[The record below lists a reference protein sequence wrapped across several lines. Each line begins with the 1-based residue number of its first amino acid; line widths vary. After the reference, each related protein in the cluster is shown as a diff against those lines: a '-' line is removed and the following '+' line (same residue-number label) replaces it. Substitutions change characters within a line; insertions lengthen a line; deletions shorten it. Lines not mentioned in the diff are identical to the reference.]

1 MAAAVASS
9 STRRASPSA
18 RAAETIRGL
27 GGGAYDAR
35 MTSPREAFPAA
46 SPVSDTT
53 SATPF
58 ADLGP
63 DTVLD
68 ALDAVGLRGDGRLL
82 QLNSYENRVFQVFLE
97 DGRVVVT
104 KFYRPR
110 RWSDAQIL
118 EEHAFANE
126 LAANEIPVAAVWPL
140 EIDAASRHADRV
152 SRLGPTLAQFETP
165 SGVYRFS
172 VSARLAGRAPELEN
186 EGTLEWIG
194 RFVGRMHAVGARKP
208 FEFRQTLDVQ
218 TFDFDNR
225 DWLLAQRIIPPDAE
239 PGWCQT
245 ADDALAAVRQ
255 AFAEGAAP
263 RTLRLHGDCH
273 LGNVLWA
280 ADGPHFVDLDDAVT
294 GPATQDLWMLLS
306 GDRAAMTRQLSAVLE
321 GYESFMDF
329 DWRELRL
336 IEPLRTLRIIHHSAW
351 IARRWNDPA
360 FPIAFPW
367 FESPK
372 YWAEQTTR
380 LRQQIDAMAEPPLG

>member
-1 MAAAVASS
+1 MISAREPSS
-9 STRRASPSA
+9 PAPDSPSA
-18 RAAETIRGL
+18 TPYAGL
-27 GGGAYDAR
+27 
-35 MTSPREAFPAA
+35 S
-46 SPVSDTT
+46 
-53 SATPF
+53 
-58 ADLGP
+58 P

-104 KFYRPR
+104 KFYRPG

-126 LAANEIPVAAVWPL
+126 LAASEIPVAEVWPL
-140 EIDAASRHADRV
+140 TIDTQA
-152 SRLGPTLAQFETP
+152 RLARSLCLPGATLAQLSTP
-165 SGVYRFS
+165 LGDYRFS
-172 VSARLAGRAPELEN
+172 VSARLAGRAPELEDA
-186 EGTLEWIG
+186 GTLEWIG
-194 RFVGRMHAVGARKP
+194 RFVGRLHAVGALRP
-208 FEFRQTLDVQ
+208 FEFRQTLDVK
-218 TFDFDNR
+218 TFGYDNR
-225 DWLLAQRIIPPDAE
+225 DWLLAQDLIPPDAE
-239 PGWCQT
+239 PAWRQIT
-245 ADDALAAVRQ
+245 DEALAAVSE
-255 AFAEGAAP
+255 AFDRGSP
-263 RTLRLHGDCH
+263 MRRLRLHGDCH

-280 ADGPHFVDLDDAVT
+280 DDGPHFVDLDDAVM

-306 GDRAAMTRQLSAVLE
+306 GDRAAMTRQLAAVLE

-336 IEPLRTLRIIHHSAW
+336 VEPLRTLRIIHHSAW
-351 IARRWNDPA
+351 IARRWSDPA

-380 LRQQIDAMAEPPLG
+380 LRQQLDAMAAPPLGGL